1 MKIKV
6 EKEKCIGCGA
16 CVSIAQTVFDF
27 DDDNMAKVI
36 VNKVSEDDEQNVI
49 EALENC
55 PTGAIIKEETQ
66 E

>member
-16 CVSIAQTVFDF
+16 CIAIAGNVFDF
-27 DDDNMAKVI
+27 DDENMAKVI
-36 VNKVSEDDEQNVI
+36 VDKVSKDDEENVI